1 MRKKNPYFQFKRF
14 SVDHAGSAMKVG
26 TDGVL
31 IGCWADVA
39 GSKTLLD
46 IGTGSGV
53 IALILAQRTADDAII
68 HGVEIEPEAAEQ
80 ARLNVA
86 ASPWPDKIEVFP
98 VRIQEF
104 RPDLKFD
111 HIVTNP
117 PFFVNSF
124 LPPDKRRKE
133 ARHAASLSF
142 TDLIAAVVN
151 LLDPAGKFSL
161 IIPPVEGAVLRE
173 YALQKG
179 LYCSRLWEFRPRP
192 EKKIERWLM
201 EFSFQE
207 QETAKGE
214 VVMYADGNE
223 WSESFKALSR
233 DFYIKL

>member
-1 MRKKNPYFQFKRF
+1 MRKKNQYFQFKRF
-14 SVDHAGSAMKVG
+14 TVEHAGSAMKVG

-31 IGCWADVA
+31 IGCWADVGGA
-39 GSKTLLD
+39 HSLLD

-53 IALILAQRTADDAII
+53 IALILAQRTSTEAVI
-68 HGVEIEPEAAEQ
+68 HAVETEPEAAEQ
-80 ARLNVA
+80 ASRNVA
-86 ASPWPDKIEVFP
+86 ASPWPDKIQVHP

-104 RPDLKFD
+104 RPAVKFD
-111 HIVTNP
+111 HIITNP

-142 TDLIAAVVN
+142 ADLIAAVVD
-151 LLDPAGKFSL
+151 LLSPDGKFSL

-192 EKKIERWLM
+192 EKRIERWLM
-201 EFSFQE
+201 EFTFHNQE
-207 QETAKGE
+207 MARGE
-214 VVMYADGNE
+214 LVMYADGNE
-223 WSESFKALSR
+223 WTEPFKALSR
-233 DFYIKL
+233 EFYIKL